1 MTTGKATPQ
10 ALTPDIEQRCRK
22 IEEAADQ
29 LVVEGADWVTFFN
42 RILGV
47 DGLVRSLF
55 PRPEDWKTFE
65 NTPTYHRVQYL
76 LTMLRSQQ
84 GNQPKK
90 DEPLTMITVRVPKSI
105 QEALAQEA
113 WELRTSINRLCISK
127 LLQIIDQEYVPQA
140 RQFGGRRSSG
150 RRERRQHEE
159 QS

>member
-1 MTTGKATPQ
+1 MTTEKTAREITESE
-10 ALTPDIEQRCRK
+10 IEQRCRK

-140 RQFGGRRSSG
+140 RQFGGRRPTSRS
-150 RRERRQHEE
+150 ERRPKEE
-159 QS
+159 RL